1 MFQHQLSGVWAPDKQ
16 ACCLWDMHALFT
28 RIDSASSH
36 LVIALFTPYN
46 LDNHLATRTAI
57 IACLCQTRGGP
68 DSNHDAHVHA
78 GVHASRTTR
87 NNRGGRPWSAC
98 GWVTDIFLH
107 LTASLALFDVWGMIV
122 FHSLVHV
129 TSTALQTYVALVCTQ
144 PCETRISITLL

>member
-1 MFQHQLSGVWAPDKQ
+1 MFLLAKIKHVPASAKWGLGTRQTSLLP
-16 ACCLWDMHALFT
+16 LRHALFT

-57 IACLCQTRGGP
+57 IACSCQTRGGP

-98 GWVTDIFLH
+98 G
-107 LTASLALFDVWGMIV
+107 
-122 FHSLVHV
+122 
-129 TSTALQTYVALVCTQ
+129 
-144 PCETRISITLL
+144 